1 MERKVPVSPKEEM
14 TIFSQRMN
22 KFRVIFPKEILD
34 AVFWVRSYN
43 ELLQKVV
50 VSRSGI
56 PQEIQLFNL
65 TDQVKSVASFISIGY
80 WIPEGNL
87 PWEQRYVRLSSAKYR
102 DWQVLFEEAQLSAQ
116 TISKIKQEQLK
127 WEAEQPPAVQKP
139 KYKTPRVILKKE
151 IPEAPTSDQ

>member
-50 VSRSGI
+50 ISRSGV

-87 PWEQRYVRLSSAKYR
+87 P
-102 DWQVLFEEAQLSAQ
+102 
-116 TISKIKQEQLK
+116 
-127 WEAEQPPAVQKP
+127 
-139 KYKTPRVILKKE
+139 
-151 IPEAPTSDQ
+151 